1 MKKLAAILLLFLS
14 TVSAQG
20 ADNQRDL
27 TNQETFKI
35 LGVELGKD
43 TIDDLE
49 KVTKEKNCRTG
60 KRSGCYA
67 LSKECFD
74 LPGDY
79 TIGYYFD
86 PVTKKISSI
95 DFMLEINNVDGLA
108 AMDKY
113 LDALKAKYGKP
124 SYHNYITDLWTW
136 EWDFPNL
143 NIYVTRSALIFR
155 IRYTSQIVTKMVKE
169 REVNKISGQI

>member
-1 MKKLAAILLLFLS
+1 MKKLVVILLLFFS
-14 TVSAQG
+14 TISAQG
-20 ADNQRDL
+20 ADNQIDL
-27 TNQETFKI
+27 SSQETFKI
-35 LGVELGKD
+35 LGIELGKD

-49 KVTKEKNCRTG
+49 KVTKGKNCRIG
-60 KRSGCYA
+60 KRNECYA

-95 DFMLEINNVDGLA
+95 DFLLEINSLDGLA

-113 LDALKAKYGKP
+113 LDALKTKYGKP
-124 SYHNYITDLWTW
+124 SSHDYITDLWTW
-136 EWDFPNL
+136 KWDFPNL
-143 NIYVTRSALIFR
+143 NIDVSRTPQVFSI
-155 IRYTSQIVTKMVKE
+155 IYTSGIVTKMVKD
-169 REVNKISGQI
+169 RELKKITSQM